1 MKLQVTYDKEADAFA
16 LSRERVSH
24 EHADLWEV
32 YPWVMLE
39 VGEETGELL
48 CVEILGAANTLG
60 TLLESLNTEE
70 EFVCVDIEGELFPI
84 KDALLEVDCQA
95 GDGYKEYMMFGTCEE
110 TARQARLNKVRDALA
125 PYLLSIHTDEPAQAQ
140 PVLFTA
146 DD

>member
-60 TLLESLNTEE
+60 TLLEPLNTAE
-70 EFVCVDIEGELFPI
+70 EFICVDIEGELFPI
-84 KDALLEVDCQA
+84 KDALLQPDDERK
-95 GDGYKEYMMFGTCEE
+95 GSYKEYIMFHPSEE
-110 TARQARLNKVRDALA
+110 TARDARLKQVRKVLA
-125 PYLLSIHTDEPAQAQ
+125 PYLSGIRVSELVHTQ
-140 PVLFTA
+140 PT
-146 DD
+146 